1 MNCMNCGAFLADK
14 DLDYC
19 PHCGCNVLIQKKVE
33 YLSKLYYNQGLEKA
47 SIRDLSGAVN
57 CLKQS
62 LTFPA
67 KSQGIIIFSYC
78 LINSIQ
84 FIRIRLKTINIF
96 IRNIP
101 GRLQILT
108 DHPLA
113 KSSNHLSHFKIHKPQ
128 KISRLDILD
137 ILQEMLRES
146 KSGRRMK

>member
-62 LTFPA
+62 LTFN
-67 KSQGIIIFSYC
+67 K
-78 LINSIQ
+78 
-84 FIRIRLKTINIF
+84 
-96 IRNIP
+96 RNIQARNLLGLVYFEMGEVVAALSEWVISKNYQP
-101 GRLQILT
+101 KDNLASRYLDEVQKNQARLDSVNQTIKKYNQALLYCKQILQ
-108 DHPLA
+108 
-113 KSSNHLSHFKIHKPQ
+113 SFS
-128 KISRLDILD
+128 
-137 ILQEMLRES
+137 
-146 KSGRRMK
+146 

>member
-62 LTFPA
+62 LTFN
-67 KSQGIIIFSYC
+67 K
-78 LINSIQ
+78 
-84 FIRIRLKTINIF
+84 
-96 IRNIP
+96 RNIQARNLL
-101 GRLQILT
+101 GLVYFETGAKNRLSRIFLYKINEIYLRLQNI
-108 DHPLA
+108 
-113 KSSNHLSHFKIHKPQ
+113 
-128 KISRLDILD
+128 R
-137 ILQEMLRES
+137 
-146 KSGRRMK
+146 

>member
-62 LTFPA
+62 LT
-67 KSQGIIIFSYC
+67 
-78 LINSIQ
+78 
-84 FIRIRLKTINIF
+84 
-96 IRNIP
+96 
-101 GRLQILT
+101 LT
-108 DHPLA
+108 RE
-113 KSSNHLSHFKIHKPQ
+113 
-128 KISRLDILD
+128 ISRREIFWVLCILK
-137 ILQEMLRES
+137 LERWLLLLA
-146 KSGRRMK
+146 SG

>member
-1 MNCMNCGAFLADK
+1 MILHIDQRQQVIAFDQLGILVQNFA
-14 DLDYC
+14 
-19 PHCGCNVLIQKKVE
+19 
-33 YLSKLYYNQGLEKA
+33 KLNSSHILM
-47 SIRDLSGAVN
+47 
-57 CLKQS
+57 
-62 LTFPA
+62 TFPA

-113 KSSNHLSHFKIHKPQ
+113 KSSDHLSHFKIHKTQ
-128 KISRLDILD
+128 KISRLDISLVKGKAL
-137 ILQEMLRES
+137 LQTVNS
-146 KSGRRMK
+146 S

>member
-62 LTFPA
+62 LTFN
-67 KSQGIIIFSYC
+67 K
-78 LINSIQ
+78 
-84 FIRIRLKTINIF
+84 
-96 IRNIP
+96 RNIQARNLLGLVYFEMGEVVAALSEWVIVRICSLP
-101 GRLQILT
+101 GILRMNILIVFRRLRI
-108 DHPLA
+108 
-113 KSSNHLSHFKIHKPQ
+113 NW
-128 KISRLDILD
+128 
-137 ILQEMLRES
+137 MLLMRQ
-146 KSGRRMK
+146 

>member
-62 LTFPA
+62 LTFN
-67 KSQGIIIFSYC
+67 K
-78 LINSIQ
+78 
-84 FIRIRLKTINIF
+84 
-96 IRNIP
+96 RNIQARNLLGLVYFEMGEVDLKEFGHTLSLIFRHDVFLHMFQNVIVDRRTVAAGFCFTHNVSP
-101 GRLQILT
+101 FKTVAHPFNYLT
-108 DHPLA
+108 SL
-113 KSSNHLSHFKIHKPQ
+113 L
-128 KISRLDILD
+128 
-137 ILQEMLRES
+137 
-146 KSGRRMK
+146 